1 MPCIPE
7 KLLSH
12 HGVFFV
18 SCPLANSFVY
28 GERWVTMA
36 VTKELP
42 NAKCYS
48 LGIAYDRTW
57 VMDAD

>member
-1 MPCIPE
+1 M
-7 KLLSH
+7 
-12 HGVFFV
+12 
-18 SCPLANSFVY
+18 SCPLANSFAY

-57 VMDAD
+57 VMDADDEGE